1 MNKEESIQQIET
13 LIEAWQLDEA
23 DLNQTDINA
32 MQALLKENQELKKK
46 YENAVVDY
54 ETTMAEKNELKSQL
68 KGTTHCF
75 DEEEHKRLSRLLAE
89 AFIPNID
96 NKPTVDHIDRNRLN
110 NDLSNLRWADR
121 KEQNNNRN
129 IDYSKIIYPNKH
141 KGQNRNKKVLCVDM
155 GKIFNSITEASK
167 YYNVNFIN
175 ISMCCR
181 EITQTCNKMK
191 WKFYEE
197 KEVSDE

>member
-1 MNKEESIQQIET
+1 MIWMVI
-13 LIEAWQLDEA
+13 L
-23 DLNQTDINA
+23 
-32 MQALLKENQELKKK
+32 
-46 YENAVVDY
+46 
-54 ETTMAEKNELKSQL
+54 
-68 KGTTHCF
+68 
-75 DEEEHKRLSRLLAE
+75 
-89 AFIPNID
+89 
-96 NKPTVDHIDRNRLN
+96 LN

-129 IDYSKIIYPNKH
+129 IEYSKIIYPNKH
-141 KGQNRNKKVLCVDM
+141 KGQNRNKKVLCVDT

-181 EITQTCNKMK
+181 GITQTCNKMK

-197 KEVSDE
+197 KEVSE

>member
-1 MNKEESIQQIET
+1 MSEIWKPIKDFENIYEISNLGRIRNIQTNTFKKTYISEYGYVNVSLYRNKKHY
-13 LIEAWQLDEA
+13 
-23 DLNQTDINA
+23 N
-32 MQALLKENQELKKK
+32 
-46 YENAVVDY
+46 
-54 ETTMAEKNELKSQL
+54 
-68 KGTTHCF
+68 
-75 DEEEHKRLSRLLAE
+75 KRLSRLLAE

-141 KGQNRNKKVLCVDM
+141 KGQNRNKKVLCVDT
-155 GKIFNSITEASK
+155 GEIFNSITEASK

-181 EITQTCNKMK
+181 GITHTCNKMK

-197 KEVSDE
+197 KEVSE